1 MMTSGGGEGSAEK
14 LRAIAVRCRD
24 LARSARGSGLEEDLL
39 AIAEEMEKEAETWE
53 RRQPR

>member
-1 MMTSGGGEGSAEK
+1 MMTSGGENEAQK
-14 LRAIAVRCRD
+14 LRAIAERCRD
-24 LARSARGSGLEEDLL
+24 LARSARGSNLKEDML